1 VADGKDPKL
10 FGMSHHVMRQRILI
24 SELNETLKKKGNID
38 IIDEFIRD
46 QEEIEELKPDL
57 LVEGNIKR

>member
-10 FGMSHHVMRQRILI
+10 FGMSHHHVMRQRMLI
-24 SELNETLKKKGNID
+24 NELNETLKKKGNID

-46 QEEIEELKPDL
+46 
-57 LVEGNIKR
+57 